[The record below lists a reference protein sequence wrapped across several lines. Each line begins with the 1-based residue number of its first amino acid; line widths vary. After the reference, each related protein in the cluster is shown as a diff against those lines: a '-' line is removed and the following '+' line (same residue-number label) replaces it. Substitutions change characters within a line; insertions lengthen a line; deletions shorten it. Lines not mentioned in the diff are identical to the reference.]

1 MSVLARL
8 LQRADDEPI
17 VIEEMRRKHL
27 THDAP
32 RSSTTSYPKPWS
44 RAVFESELDQVRAR
58 QPVLH
63 RRPPAPDA

>member
-27 THDAP
+27 ADMLP
-32 RSSTTSYPKPWS
+32 IEQRRVPE
-44 RAVFESELDQVRAR
+44 AVVALGVRE
-58 QPVLH
+58 
-63 RRPPAPDA
+63 